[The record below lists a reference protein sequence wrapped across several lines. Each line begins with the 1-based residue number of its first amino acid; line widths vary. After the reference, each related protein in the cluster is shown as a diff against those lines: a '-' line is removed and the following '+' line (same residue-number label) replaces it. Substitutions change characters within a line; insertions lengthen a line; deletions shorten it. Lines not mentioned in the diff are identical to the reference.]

1 MDRKIFLKT
10 ISPLLLLPII
20 PINLLSSCTS
30 SNNNKD
36 LSDVIGR
43 KSKEV
48 SAIGND
54 KESGNSLYNFIEKKN
69 ESAKLL
75 DFDVKADSIFY
86 VIQSGVVQRVSLVV
100 SSNILDEFSTH
111 LTSSKWGKPLKT
123 IKNDWGTNE
132 EFVSNDGN
140 LTVSLCNNNLSDGN
154 QIIIESKLF
163 KSYS

>member
-1 MDRKIFLKT
+1 MDRKVFLKT

-20 PINLLSSCTS
+20 PVNLLSSCTS
-30 SNNNKD
+30 SNGSPD
-36 LSDVIGR
+36 LSNVLGK

-48 SAIGND
+48 VAIGND

-75 DFDVKADSIFY
+75 GFDVKADFIFY
-86 VIQSGVVQRVSLVV
+86 VIQNNVVQRVSLLIR
-100 SSNILDEFSTH
+100 SNILNEFRTH
-111 LTSSKWGKPLKT
+111 LISSKWGKSLKT
-123 IKNDWGTNE
+123 IKNDWGTSE

-154 QIIIESKLF
+154 QVIIQSKQF